1 VCHSISFTRANF
13 MLTLIAL
20 AATLGTLREADARVA
35 TVAWRLQTANAA
47 LCRDTVALPGFSV
60 ETIDQYA
67 LPERAQALAEFG
79 LGDLPQISAVVPGST
94 ADQAGLNA
102 GDTILAIDGQPMRRA
117 TGGKPDY
124 GRTAAVEAALA
135 TALARPPARLTLAS
149 RNVSFSGDRGCAST
163 VQLVPGGRLDALAD
177 GQYVQISGVMY
188 QFAGND
194 SELAFIIA
202 HELAHNIVPEAKH
215 ASDAS
220 AQRRAELAADRAA
233 VGMMARAGYD
243 VKAIVPLMERL
254 RRKNRLSWLDGSH
267 PGWSTRLAAV
277 GQAVAAEN
285 DPIRPNPG

>member
-1 VCHSISFTRANF
+1 
-13 MLTLIAL
+13 MLILIAL
-20 AATLGTLREADARVA
+20 AGTLGALRDADARVA
-35 TVAWRLQTANAA
+35 TIAWRLQTANTA
-47 LCRDTVALPGFSV
+47 LCRDAVALPGFSV

-67 LPERAQALAEFG
+67 VPERAQASIEFG
-79 LGDLPQISAVVPGST
+79 LGDLPQISAVVPGSA
-94 ADQAGLNA
+94 ADKAGLKA
-102 GDTILAIDGQPMRRA
+102 GDTILAVDGQPTQRA

-124 GRTAAVEAALA
+124 GRTAAVEGALAAALA
-135 TALARPPARLTLAS
+135 HPPARLTLAS
-149 RNVSFSGDRGCAST
+149 RTVSFSGDRGCAST

-177 GQYVQISGVMY
+177 GHYVQLSGVMY
-188 QFAGND
+188 EFAAND

-202 HELAHNIVPEAKH
+202 HELAHNIVPEAKR
-215 ASDAS
+215 ASGAS

-267 PGWSTRLAAV
+267 PGWSARLAAV
-277 GQAVAAEN
+277 AQAVAAEN